1 MTSTSLF
8 TLLIVLA
15 APPGPPADLPP
26 CPSADDSPDTKK
38 LLTRFEQVNQGRSSV
53 AVMAM
58 TIKTPAWTRKLTMKV
73 WSKGEDYALI
83 RVLEGGPRETGM
95 MTLKREKQLWNWLP
109 QAGRVMK
116 LPSGMLG
123 DSWLGSDFT
132 NDDLV
137 RGNSMAKDFDS
148 KVDSLV
154 EVDGRKAWRLVLL
167 PHKDAVVVWNKIEL
181 DLDRATCVPL
191 AERFYDEDNKAVRS
205 MLFSEVKQ
213 LGWRAFPATMT
224 VIPQEAGRQTI
235 IHYDSMEFDADI
247 SDDTFSLHRLQQ
259 GK

>member
-1 MTSTSLF
+1 MT
-8 TLLIVLA
+8 TLAALLVLLA
-15 APPGPPADLPP
+15 APSGPPADLPA
-26 CPSADDSPDTKK
+26 CPSNEDTPDTAK
-38 LLTRFEQVNQGRSSV
+38 LLTRFEQVNQGRSSE

-73 WSKGEDYALI
+73 WSKGQDFALI

-95 MTLKREKQLWNWLP
+95 LTLKREKQLWNWLP

-137 RGNSMAKDFDS
+137 KGNSISKDFDA
-148 KVDSLV
+148 KVESLV
-154 EVDGRKAWRLVLL
+154 EVDGRKAWRLVLV
-167 PHKDAVVVWNKIEL
+167 PRKDAVVVWNKIEL

-191 AERFYDEDNKAVRS
+191 AERFYDEENKPVRK
-205 MLFSEVKQ
+205 MLFADVKQ
-213 LGWRAFPATMT
+213 VGWRAFPASMT

-235 IHYDSMEFDADI
+235 IHYDSIAFDADI
-247 SDDTFSLHRLQQ
+247 ADDTFSLHRLQQ

>member
-1 MTSTSLF
+1 MN
-8 TLLIVLA
+8 TLAALLVLAA
-15 APPGPPADLPP
+15 APPGPPADLPT
-26 CPSADDSPDTKK
+26 CPSTEDAPNTGK
-38 LLTRFEQVNQGRSSV
+38 LLTRYEQVNQGHSSI

-58 TIKTPAWTRKLTMKV
+58 TIKTPAWSRKLTMKV
-73 WSKGEDYALI
+73 WSKASDFALI

-137 RGNSMAKDFDS
+137 KGNSIAKDFDS

-154 EVDGRKAWRLVLL
+154 EVDGRKAWRLVLT

-181 DLDRATCVPL
+181 DLDRTTCVPL
-191 AERFYDEDNKAVRS
+191 AERFYDEENKPMRQ
-205 MLFSEVKQ
+205 MLFSDVKQ
-213 LGWRAFPATMT
+213 VGWRAFPATMT
-224 VIPQEAGRQTI
+224 VIPQEAGRQTT
-235 IHYDSMEFDADI
+235 IHYDSIEFDADI